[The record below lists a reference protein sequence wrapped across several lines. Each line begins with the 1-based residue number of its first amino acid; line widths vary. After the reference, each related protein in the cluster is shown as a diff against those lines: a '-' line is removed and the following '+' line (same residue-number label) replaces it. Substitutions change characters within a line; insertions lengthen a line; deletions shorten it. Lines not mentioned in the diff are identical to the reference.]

1 MIKGGHIEVA
11 LPDFILDLID
21 ILRCL
26 LAQSVELVESAG
38 LHSELL
44 VFIL

>member
-1 MIKGGHIEVA
+1 MIKGWHVEVT
-11 LPDFILDLID
+11 LSDFILDLID
-21 ILRCL
+21 FLRCL